1 MVLLLG
7 IGLLARATVSGI
19 ETNIV
24 GASQLADR
32 KLLAGILGLLG
43 LLAHIALLIL
53 PLALAV
59 RMVISRQQRRP
70 VEAGGAG
77 GLAGRPP
84 GGGEWVARPPGA
96 GPRCGRRARAAGP
109 VPPAPPGAG

>member
-53 PLALAV
+53 PLVLAV
-59 RMVISRQQRRP
+59 RMVISRQQRRL
-70 VEAGGAG
+70 VEA
-77 GLAGRPP
+77 
-84 GGGEWVARPPGA
+84 V
-96 GPRCGRRARAAGP
+96 RARALAVRAPAGRNSLL
-109 VPPAPPGAG
+109 PPPSGAPPY